1 MTNEFLPLPMAAAI
15 TYFRVVEHDEREPSS
30 ESLLDAV
37 ASAISVWVP
46 IYGSRKAGEARVRLS
61 DDDVS
66 RGKFS
71 NGASRLRF
79 RDGTPGYENLAILQ
93 SDLDAAVR
101 RLQRAGVRF
110 SEAMLDPARRRL
122 PRVLPR
128 IP

>member
-1 MTNEFLPLPMAAAI
+1 MAAAI
-15 TYFRVVEHDEREPSS
+15 TYFRVVEQEEREPSS
-30 ESLLDAV
+30 EALLDAV

-46 IYGSRKAGEARVRLS
+46 IYGSRKPGEPRARLS
-61 DDDVS
+61 DDEVG

-93 SDLDAAVR
+93 ADLDAAVR

-110 SEAMLDPARRRL
+110 SEAVIAQGSRRI
-122 PRVLPR
+122 PRVLP
-128 IP
+128 PTP

>member
-1 MTNEFLPLPMAAAI
+1 VNKEFLPLPMAAAI

-30 ESLLDAV
+30 EGLLDAV

-46 IYGSRKAGEARVRLS
+46 IYGSRKAGEPRARLS
-61 DDDVS
+61 DDEVS
-66 RGKFS
+66 RGMFS

-79 RDGTPGYENLAILQ
+79 RDGIPGYENLAILQ

-110 SEAMLDPARRRL
+110 SEVMLDPSSRRV

-128 IP
+128 TP